1 MIFALKTVLT
11 EKLSNKWEFVI
22 WIKQTKMSMS
32 VYMPAVLRILLLKR
46 YLAICLYRIV
56 CGWSTNRKP
65 IIPKL
70 ISKNTIGHIFSL
82 YIIYNGK
89 RPLFVKTESFI
100 FQGKQK
106 LMFGMLNISTCLP
119 KKRTGSLNGIA
130 ALNIRILKLV
140 YCSSDNQDCA

>member
-1 MIFALKTVLT
+1 MIFGLKTVLT

-46 YLAICLYRIV
+46 YLARCLYRIV

-89 RPLFVKTESFI
+89 RPLFQHLYIFPSWISWLTVFSYSTFSSVDCLRNEFI
-100 FQGKQK
+100 
-106 LMFGMLNISTCLP
+106 LSI
-119 KKRTGSLNGIA
+119 RTIALSQIGSEPFT
-130 ALNIRILKLV
+130 
-140 YCSSDNQDCA
+140 